1 MNRVRSVFLT
11 AALLAG
17 GAAVLTAQT
26 KPVPKPSLAAPAAP
40 VDNKGGGELDLTKFP
55 GQVIDEVIVPV
66 PSEIF
71 TVLDKLGDPDW
82 KAEVT
87 TTPKPNFSE
96 RTDVALLL
104 GATVADG
111 FIAVQAEDKKSVT
124 DVGRNVLSL
133 AQALGVKDDVLR
145 HCQAIDDAANA
156 TKWDVVRQEL
166 DATQATVRAKMNQM
180 HDGALAECISVG
192 GWLRGTQ
199 VITNV
204 IGKTW
209 TAERAELL
217 YQPDLA
223 EYFND
228 ALEEMLVK
236 AKNPAKLKV
245 IADGLARVQELMD
258 NGGGD
263 ITAAAVSEMNTVT
276 TGLVK
281 QITSKP

>member
-1 MNRVRSVFLT
+1 MNRARSAFLT
-11 AALLAG
+11 AALLA
-17 GAAVLTAQT
+17 AALPAFAQ
-26 KPVPKPSLAAPAAP
+26 PAAAPAAP
-40 VDNKGGGELDLTKFP
+40 ATPPAIAPDKGGGELDLTKFP
-55 GQVIDEVIVPV
+55 GQVIDEVVVPV

-71 TVLDKLGDPDW
+71 GVLDKLGDPDW

-87 TTPKPNFSE
+87 TTPKPSFSE

-133 AQALGVKDDVLR
+133 AGALGVKDDVIR

-156 TKWDVVRQEL
+156 TQWDIVRQEL
-166 DATQATVRAKMNQM
+166 DSTQATVRAKMQQM
-180 HDGALAECISVG
+180 QDGALAECISVG

-199 VITNV
+199 VITAV
-204 IGKTW
+204 IGKQFST
-209 TAERAELL
+209 ERAELL

-236 AKNPAKLKV
+236 AKNPAKLKD
-245 IADGLARVQELMD
+245 IANGLARVRELMD

-263 ITAAAVSEMNTVT
+263 INAAAVREMNTVT
-276 TGLVK
+276 AGLVK
-281 QITSKP
+281 KITTKP